1 MQQEEKGKDRHAG
14 PWVLAQDNGE
24 QVLKLHPLRLRDTQG
39 RESQG
44 LDGIGGAVGISSP
57 CSRREGIVLCEQ
69 SAFSRLW
76 LADVKFGAVER
87 EELSSKRSAENS
99 CRRKRAERK

>member
-1 MQQEEKGKDRHAG
+1 MQQEEKGKDRYAG

-24 QVLKLHPLRLRDTQG
+24 QVLKLHPLHLRDTWG

-44 LDGIGGAVGISSP
+44 LDGIGDT
-57 CSRREGIVLCEQ
+57 SRREGLVLCDQ

-76 LADVKFGAVER
+76 LADMKFGAVER
-87 EELSSKRSAENS
+87 ENCSAKEMH
-99 CRRKRAERK
+99 RILADGKLAERK